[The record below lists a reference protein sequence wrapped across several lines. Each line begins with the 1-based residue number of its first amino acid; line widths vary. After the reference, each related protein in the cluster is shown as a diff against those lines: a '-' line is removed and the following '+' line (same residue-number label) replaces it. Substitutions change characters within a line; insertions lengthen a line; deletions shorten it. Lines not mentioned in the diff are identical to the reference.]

1 MFRCWT
7 FTGAHPPDS
16 VTHDTLD
23 RRVGGVR
30 QREVAMAE
38 HGQEL
43 PHPRRLRPAI
53 ARSWHR
59 SDLVGL
65 DPGDVL
71 ARLRPSE
78 VDVVTPLMAAAGP
91 VLDQLDESLRET
103 KYCTVLVDR
112 DCHVVHR
119 WSDDRR
125 IDAGLD
131 ELNIRIGSRL
141 REEDIG
147 TNALGTVLETRESL
161 VINGDEH
168 FAEALRQFSCYG
180 HPIRH
185 PLTRR
190 IEGVL
195 DITTISTEAN
205 PLLPALIARAVS
217 DIEQR
222 LLDGSRVSEKRLLD
236 AFQAASALR
245 RRAVIA
251 IGEDLV
257 LTNRAAMDLLG
268 PGDVATLR
276 VLAADPA
283 RHVGT
288 LSLALDSGLEV
299 TVEVTPVAGAAR
311 SALLQ
316 MEHRG
321 ARAVGT
327 RTTPSQRAR
336 FRPSAPLLVCGPP
349 GSGRSTRAR
358 ELASREPVTV
368 LHASA
373 AVLDVEGWAA
383 TFEAAMR
390 TTGGTVVVD
399 GTLRAAGTVVVDG
412 IDLLP
417 QSLLELVLEGST
429 APERPQLVLTS
440 DRVEELT
447 GRCAALAATA
457 TRREETLPLAAR
469 RHDLPALAARM
480 LADLEPDHHLRLMPT
495 AVAALTAHSWPG
507 NLHELRA
514 VLAHAVQ
521 RRWGEAISVKD
532 LPDGYRADVPD
543 RPIPALDQA
552 QRDVIV
558 ATLRQH
564 DGNKVRTA
572 EALGLSRTT
581 LYARMKSLRI
591 TTY

>member
-1 MFRCWT
+1 M
-7 FTGAHPPDS
+7 A
-16 VTHDTLD
+16 
-23 RRVGGVR
+23 RRPHGDLP
-30 QREVAMAE
+30 AE
-38 HGQEL
+38 H
-43 PHPRRLRPAI
+43 LRPAI
-53 ARSWHR
+53 ARSWRR

-71 ARLRPSE
+71 ARLRPAE
-78 VDVVTPLMAAAGP
+78 VDVGSPLMVAAGP
-91 VLDQLDESLRET
+91 VLQQLDESLRGT

-112 DCHVVHR
+112 DCRVVHR
-119 WSDDRR
+119 WSDDRH

-131 ELNIRIGSRL
+131 ELNIRIGAGL

-147 TNALGTVLETRESL
+147 TNALGTVMETRESL
-161 VINGDEH
+161 VINGEEH

-180 HPIRH
+180 HPVRH

-195 DITTISTEAN
+195 DITTISSEAN
-205 PLLPALIARAVS
+205 PLLPALVARAVS

-257 LTNRAAMDLLG
+257 LTNRAALDLLG

-276 VLAADPA
+276 VLAAGPG
-283 RHVGT
+283 RHLGT

-299 TVEVTPVAGAAR
+299 TVEVTPVSGAAR

-316 MEHRG
+316 VESRSGSRPSIHSAAG
-321 ARAVGT
+321 VRAM
-327 RTTPSQRAR
+327 PSQRAR
-336 FRPSAPLLVCGPP
+336 FRPPAPLLVCGPP
-349 GSGRSTRAR
+349 ASGRSTRAR

-373 AVLDVEGWAA
+373 AVLDVAGWAR
-383 TFEAAMR
+383 TFEAAMH
-390 TTGGTVVVD
+390 TPGGTVVVD
-399 GTLRAAGTVVVDG
+399 GTVRGAGTVVVDG

-417 QSLLELVLEGST
+417 EPLLELVVDRAT

-440 DRVEELT
+440 GPVEELT
-447 GRCAALAATA
+447 GRAAALAATA
-457 TRREETLPLAAR
+457 TRRVETLPLAAR
-469 RHDLPALAARM
+469 RHEIAALATVM
-480 LADLEPDHHLRLMPT
+480 LGELEPEHHLRLMPT
-495 AVAALTAHSWPG
+495 ALAALVAHSWPG

-521 RRWGEAISVKD
+521 RRWGEAIGVKD

-558 ATLRQH
+558 ATLRRH
-564 DGNKVRTA
+564 DGNKVKAA
-572 EALGLSRTT
+572 ETLGMSRTT

>member
-1 MFRCWT
+1 MSE
-7 FTGAHPPDS
+7 S
-16 VTHDTLD
+16 VDE
-23 RRVGGVR
+23 G
-30 QREVAMAE
+30 
-38 HGQEL
+38 
-43 PHPRRLRPAI
+43 RLRPAI
-53 ARSWHR
+53 ALSWRR

-71 ARLRPSE
+71 ARLRPT
-78 VDVVTPLMAAAGP
+78 DVLGPTPLLAAAGP
-91 VLDQLDESLRET
+91 VLEQLDESLRAT

-112 DCHVVHR
+112 DCRVVHR
-119 WSDDRR
+119 WSDDRH

-131 ELNIRIGSRL
+131 ELNIRIGARL

-147 TNALGTVLETRESL
+147 TNALGTVMETRESM
-161 VINGDEH
+161 VINGEEH

-195 DITTISTEAN
+195 DITTISAEAN

-288 LSLALDSGLEV
+288 VSLALDSGLEV
-299 TVEVTPVAGAAR
+299 TVEVTPVAGAVR

-316 MEHRG
+316 VQAHTEPPGSVHRG
-321 ARAVGT
+321 PPSGQA
-327 RTTPSQRAR
+327 RTTPSLHAR
-336 FRPSAPLLVCGPP
+336 SRPPAPLLVCGPP
-349 GSGRSTRAR
+349 GTGRSTRSR
-358 ELASREPVTV
+358 ELATEEPVAV
-368 LHASA
+368 LHASG
-373 AVLDVEGWAA
+373 AVLDLAGWAA
-383 TFEAAMR
+383 SFDVAMR
-390 TTGGTVVVD
+390 TPH
-399 GTLRAAGTVVVDG
+399 GTVVVDG

-417 QSLLELVLEGST
+417 EPLLERVLDQVA
-429 APERPQLVLTS
+429 APERPQLVLTCGPV
-440 DRVEELT
+440 DALV
-447 GRCAALAATA
+447 GRAAALAATA

-469 RHDLPALAARM
+469 RHEVPALAARV
-480 LADLEPDHHLRLMPT
+480 LAELEPDHHLRLMPT
-495 AVAALTAHSWPG
+495 AVAVLTAHAWPG

-532 LPDGYRADVPD
+532 LPDGFRADVPEH
-543 RPIPALDQA
+543 PIPALDQA

-558 ATLRQH
+558 ATLRRH

-572 EALGLSRTT
+572 ETLGMSRTT
-581 LYARMKSLRI
+581 LYARMKTLRI